1 MKKIIGL
8 AVLAGAATMG
18 VSGVASAEGTISGSV
33 SLTSDYVFRGISQ
46 TDGGAAIQGSFDYTN
61 GIFYAGVWGSNVN
74 FGATAPTETAS
85 MELDAYI
92 GVTPST
98 GPVNWDIGIVGYFY
112 PNGDD
117 EITGGG
123 EMDYYEA
130 LVGASI
136 DVTEQFSVGAQLGYT
151 PEYFG
156 ETGEATYIEANGAFA
171 FTDAFS
177 LSGAFGNQEFD
188 AGGDYDT
195 WNLGGTFAAHG
206 FEFDVR
212 YHDTDISG
220 LDEIVNHTISRE
232 L

>member
-1 MKKIIGL
+1 MKKIIGMAML
-8 AVLAGAATMG
+8 ASAATT
-18 VSGVASAEGTISGSV
+18 GVAAAQDGSISASV
-33 SLTSDYVFRGISQ
+33 TLTTDYVFRGVSQ

-61 GIFYAGVWGSNVN
+61 GMFYAGIWGSNVD
-74 FGATAPTETAS
+74 FGATGFTETAS
-85 MELDAYI
+85 MELDLYM

-98 GPVNWDIGIVGYFY
+98 GPINWDIGIVGYFY

-117 EITGGG
+117 QITGGG

-130 LVGASI
+130 LIGASM
-136 DVTEQFSVGAQLGYT
+136 DLTPQFTLGAQLGYT

-156 ETGEATYIEANGAFA
+156 ETGEATYVELNGAYA
-171 FTDAFS
+171 FTDAMS
-177 LSGAFGNQEFD
+177 VSGAFGTQDFD

-195 WNLGGTFAAHG
+195 WNLGAAWAMHG
-206 FEFDVR
+206 FTLDLR

-220 LDEIVNHTISRE
+220 LDEILNFSISRA